1 MLPVVN
7 RNCCN
12 LGIEC
17 HVIGDL
23 GGISLMR
30 YPSRFGVV
38 ICLIGS
44 TFASVQSGAASTAR
58 NQEAPVSDSTSQE
71 PKKPAGLG
79 GIDILSDTM
88 GVDFG
93 PYLQR
98 VLKTVKENWYHLAP
112 ASAKGPKMMQGVV
125 LIEFA
130 ILKKGKVAGMKLAGR
145 TEDTPMNA
153 AAWHAIADSRFPLS
167 AEFPGQ
173 YLALR
178 FHFVYNPP
186 KPTDAILQYREGDRL

>member
-1 MLPVVN
+1 M
-7 RNCCN
+7 RNP
-12 LGIEC
+12 LR
-17 HVIGDL
+17 L
-23 GGISLMR
+23 
-30 YPSRFGVV
+30 GVV
-38 ICLIGS
+38 VCLIGS
-44 TFASVQSGAASTAR
+44 TFTSTQSGAASTAH
-58 NQEAPVSDSTSQE
+58 NQEAPASGSTAQE
-71 PKKPAGLG
+71 RRKPAGFG

-98 VLKTVKENWYHLAP
+98 VLKTVKENWHLAP

-125 LIEFA
+125 SIEFA
-130 ILKKGKVAGMKLAGR
+130 ILTKGKVAGMKLAGR

-153 AAWHAIADSRFPLS
+153 AAWHAIPDSRFPPLP

-186 KPTDAILQYREGDRL
+186 KPTDAILQYREGMRL